1 MRTVDSGDKGEN
13 RLMTAML
20 ATTHFPRHPEALER
34 DQLNGVYLELRSSY
48 KSLMYSRGAFRG
60 QAERNRSAM
69 QELETKLRAMA
80 EREAS
85 VRKEAYEMLEIVTNV
100 VGELENAGDAL
111 VNEFGLYQKG
121 KSTYQGG
128 SFIGRLIKALATFI
142 RRWTGTKQQLAAIV
156 DKQQAVQLRL
166 EGTDGSDR

>member
-1 MRTVDSGDKGEN
+1 MDRE
-13 RLMTAML
+13 
-20 ATTHFPRHPEALER
+20 E
-34 DQLNGVYLELRSSY
+34 LNSTYSTLRSSY
-48 KSLMYSRGAFRG
+48 KSVMISRGVFRSKAD
-60 QAERNRSAM
+60 QNRTAM
-69 QELETKLRAMA
+69 QELETRLRAIA

-100 VGELENAGDAL
+100 VGELEDAGDDL

-128 SFIGRLIKALATFI
+128 RFIGRLVGAVMRFI

-156 DKQQAVQLRL
+156 EQQQAVQLSL
-166 EGTDGSDR
+166 EGSDGQDR

>member
-1 MRTVDSGDKGEN
+1 MDRE
-13 RLMTAML
+13 
-20 ATTHFPRHPEALER
+20 E
-34 DQLNGVYLELRSSY
+34 LNSTYSTLRSSY
-48 KSLMYSRGAFRG
+48 KSVMISRGVFRSKAD
-60 QAERNRSAM
+60 QNRTAM
-69 QELETKLRAMA
+69 QELETRLRAIA

-100 VGELENAGDAL
+100 VGELEDAGDDL

-128 SFIGRLIKALATFI
+128 RFIGRLVGAVIRFI

-156 DKQQAVQLRL
+156 EKQQAVQLSL
-166 EGTDGSDR
+166 EGSDGQDR

>member
-1 MRTVDSGDKGEN
+1 MPTLYPPTG
-13 RLMTAML
+13 
-20 ATTHFPRHPEALER
+20 HFPAHPQELER
-34 DQLNGVYLELRSSY
+34 EELDEAYGELRVAYRGLMVSRGVYRS
-48 KSLMYSRGAFRG
+48 KAD
-60 QAERNRSAM
+60 QNRTAM
-69 QELETKLRAMA
+69 QELETRLRAIA

-100 VGELENAGDAL
+100 VGELEDAGDDL

-128 SFIGRLIKALATFI
+128 RFIGRLVGAVIRFI

-156 DKQQAVQLRL
+156 EQQQAVQLSL
-166 EGTDGSDR
+166 EGTDATDR

>member
-1 MRTVDSGDKGEN
+1 MPELLPTGF
-13 RLMTAML
+13 
-20 ATTHFPRHPEALER
+20 FPSDPVVMDREE
-34 DQLNGVYLELRSSY
+34 LNSTYSTLRSSY
-48 KSLMYSRGAFRG
+48 KSVMISRGVFRSKAD
-60 QAERNRSAM
+60 QNRTAM
-69 QELETKLRAMA
+69 QELETRLRAIA

-100 VGELENAGDAL
+100 VGELEDAGDDL

-128 SFIGRLIKALATFI
+128 RFIGRLVGAVIRFI

-156 DKQQAVQLRL
+156 EKQQAVQLSL
-166 EGTDGSDR
+166 EATDGQDR

>member
-1 MRTVDSGDKGEN
+1 MPTLYPPTG
-13 RLMTAML
+13 
-20 ATTHFPRHPEALER
+20 HFPASPQELER
-34 DQLNGVYLELRSSY
+34 ETLDEAYNELRVAY
-48 KSLMYSRGAFRG
+48 RGLMVSRGVFRSKAD
-60 QAERNRSAM
+60 QNRAAM
-69 QELETKLRAMA
+69 QELETKLRAIA

-100 VGELENAGDAL
+100 VGKLEDAGDDL

-128 SFIGRLIKALATFI
+128 SFIGRLIKAVTTFI

-156 DKQQAVQLRL
+156 EKQQAVQLSL
-166 EGTDGSDR
+166 EATDGQDR

>member
-1 MRTVDSGDKGEN
+1 MDRE
-13 RLMTAML
+13 
-20 ATTHFPRHPEALER
+20 E
-34 DQLNGVYLELRSSY
+34 LNSTYSTLRSSY
-48 KSLMYSRGAFRG
+48 KSVMISRGVFRSKAD
-60 QAERNRSAM
+60 QNRTAM
-69 QELETKLRAMA
+69 QELETRLRAIA

-100 VGELENAGDAL
+100 VGELEDAGDDL

-128 SFIGRLIKALATFI
+128 RFIGRLVGAVIRFI

-156 DKQQAVQLRL
+156 EKQQAVQLSL
-166 EGTDGSDR
+166 EGTEGQDR

>member
-1 MRTVDSGDKGEN
+1 MPTLYPPTG
-13 RLMTAML
+13 
-20 ATTHFPRHPEALER
+20 HFPAHPQVLER
-34 DQLNGVYLELRSSY
+34 EELDEAYGELRVAY
-48 KSLMYSRGAFRG
+48 RGLMVSRGVFRSKAD
-60 QAERNRSAM
+60 QNRAAM
-69 QELETKLRAMA
+69 QELETRLRAIA

-100 VGELENAGDAL
+100 VGELEDAGDDL

-128 SFIGRLIKALATFI
+128 RFIGRLVGAVIRFI

-156 DKQQAVQLRL
+156 EKQQAVQLSL
-166 EGTDGSDR
+166 EGSDGQDR

>member
-1 MRTVDSGDKGEN
+1 MPTLYPPTG
-13 RLMTAML
+13 
-20 ATTHFPRHPEALER
+20 HFPASPQELER
-34 DQLNGVYLELRSSY
+34 DTLEEAYSELRVAY
-48 KSLMYSRGAFRG
+48 RGLMVSRGVFRSKAD
-60 QAERNRSAM
+60 QNRAAM
-69 QELETKLRAMA
+69 RELEMRLRSIA

-85 VRKEAYEMLEIVTNV
+85 VRQEAYELLEIVTNV
-100 VGELENAGDAL
+100 VGELEDAGDDL

-128 SFIGRLIKALATFI
+128 TFIGRLIKAVATFI

-156 DKQQAVQLRL
+156 EKQRDVQLTL

>member
-1 MRTVDSGDKGEN
+1 MDRE
-13 RLMTAML
+13 
-20 ATTHFPRHPEALER
+20 E
-34 DQLNGVYLELRSSY
+34 LNSTYSTLRSSY
-48 KSLMYSRGAFRG
+48 KSVMISRGVFRSKAD
-60 QAERNRSAM
+60 QNRTAM
-69 QELETKLRAMA
+69 QELETRLRAIA

-100 VGELENAGDAL
+100 VGELEDAGDDL

-128 SFIGRLIKALATFI
+128 RFIGRLVGAVIRFI

-156 DKQQAVQLRL
+156 EQQQAVQRSL
-166 EGTDGSDR
+166 EATDGQDR